1 MKVDKD
7 GFHIPA
13 WPMACPPVHPQA
25 DVLRYVIV
33 LNRIMSVPSL
43 IVVPFPCADRPN
55 TSDAI
60 YVPFFSLAASSSITV
75 GNSHLTW
82 TLHGSFEQE
91 FIPRLFWRYEFC
103 CCTRPASN

>member
-33 LNRIMSVPSL
+33 GSFFDCCK
-43 IVVPFPCADRPN
+43 FPCANRPN

-60 YVPFFSLAASSSITV
+60 YIPLFSLAESSSVTV
-75 GNSHLTW
+75 GNTHLTW

-103 CCTRPASN
+103 CCTRSASN